1 MGTSGLEPPT
11 SRLSGVRSNHLSY
24 APKLNNLVKIEQKF
38 KAGDENRTRDN
49 SLEGCSFTT
58 KLHPLK
64 WELTGSNRWPS
75 ACKADALPAEL
86 NSLELSDFHISQ
98 GATPNY
104 FRRSRA

>member
-1 MGTSGLEPPT
+1 MD
-11 SRLSGVRSNHLSY
+11 SNHRPYGYEPY
-24 APKLNNLVKIEQKF
+24 ALANWATSPYDYIH
-38 KAGDENRTRDN
+38 A
-49 SLEGCSFTT
+49 
-58 KLHPLK
+58 LHEK
-64 WELTGSNRWPS
+64 WDLQGSNLWPS